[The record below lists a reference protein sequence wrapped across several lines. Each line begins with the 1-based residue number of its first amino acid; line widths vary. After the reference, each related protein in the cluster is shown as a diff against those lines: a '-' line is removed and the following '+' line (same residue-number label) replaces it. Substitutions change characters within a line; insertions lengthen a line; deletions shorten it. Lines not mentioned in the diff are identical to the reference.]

1 VPVIAWLALTVPAV
15 VLAGFVGLAFV
26 SGRDAPPSDDPAV
39 PRPSPTWGSFADTS
53 YWGFTGRPG
62 S

>member
-1 VPVIAWLALTVPAV
+1 VPVVAWLALVVPAAL
-15 VLAGFVGLAFV
+15 LAGFLALAALV
-26 SGRDAPPSDDPAV
+26 RRDGPPPDDPAV

-53 YWGFTGRPG
+53 FWGGWGRPG